1 MSVLGIISAAVGV
14 CLTLYCH
21 LLRVESQEKA
31 RIAREVSQ
39 PAKKTPATELPYK
52 ADKKTPERPCLQP
65 LSPETQ
71 AKIRAHHIDL
81 VQRSIVTKLR
91 DVDTFFQTRDLSN
104 SARILAQRHAENQR
118 AEYLNMMDRAYNV
131 PIVVQAQVQPGLM
144 RRGTPW
150 IPGPGSWDP
159 VADDSSR
166 LPGSFT
172 RSEYAPRGGRV
183 RRDGNVDGQRIR
195 RWLDELPLPDDR
207 ERDEEWDEQGVA
219 KIVQDD
225 TISVNSRMTH
235 VSI

>member
-1 MSVLGIISAAVGV
+1 MISAAVGL
-14 CLTLYCH
+14 CLTLYCY
-21 LLRVESQEKA
+21 LLRLESQEKA
-31 RIAREVSQ
+31 RIAREVSEQ
-39 PAKKTPATELPYK
+39 PAKKPATELPSK
-52 ADKKTPERPCLQP
+52 TDTRTPERPSLQP
-65 LSPETQ
+65 LSPQTQ
-71 AKIRAHHIDL
+71 AKIRGHHIDL

-118 AEYLNMMDRAYNV
+118 AEYLNMMDRVYNV
-131 PIVVQAQVQPGLM
+131 PIVVQAQVQPAQM

-159 VADDSSR
+159 VADDPGW
-166 LPGSFT
+166 LPGSFA
-172 RSEYAPRGGRV
+172 RSEYAPRGSRGR
-183 RRDGNVDGQRIR
+183 RGASVDGQRIR

-219 KIVQDD
+219 RIVQDD
-225 TISVNSRMTH
+225 TISVNSWMTH